1 MKYNIVSLFSGCGGL
16 DTGFHQA
23 GNFSVMFANDIYE
36 PSVRTFAKN
45 FNLKISNIAKESEG
59 TIFLGDIDRVKFTDF
74 NMKADVVTGGPPCQ
88 DFSLLRGTN
97 DRKGITVK
105 RGKLYMHFIRALTII
120 QPKVFVFENV
130 KGLLSANNGL
140 AFKQI
145 INDFTDLNLRWRDM
159 WENHNESI
167 ATARRINHIENYELL
182 FSSIVDFSSLGV
194 PQRRERVIIIGLRKD
209 IAKKLKIQQLKQDIN
224 AKLINP
230 KSIFKSYP
238 LTPFETFY
246 GKTLD
251 KLSSEYKKIM
261 SEYAELVYKIKSERS
276 IEYYKKIRGENRF
289 DSWEDYIAK
298 GSLQQTLK
306 YISKE

>member
-1 MKYNIVSLFSGCGGL
+1 
-16 DTGFHQA
+16 
-23 GNFSVMFANDIYE
+23 MFANDIYE

-276 IEYYKKIRGENRF
+276 IEYYKKIRGER
-289 DSWEDYIAK
+289 IK
-298 GSLQQTLK
+298 K
-306 YISKE
+306 